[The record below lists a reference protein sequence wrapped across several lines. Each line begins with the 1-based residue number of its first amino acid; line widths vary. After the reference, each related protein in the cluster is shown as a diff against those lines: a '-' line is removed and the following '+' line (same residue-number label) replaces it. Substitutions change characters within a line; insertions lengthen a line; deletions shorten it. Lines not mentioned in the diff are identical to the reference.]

1 MPDFFSPH
9 FYSLKAKPKILLRG
23 AKPFSMV
30 LPPLVGLFLKNG
42 RCSKLPACWLISNDT
57 LYFIYKFALRRLGD
71 NIDHF
76 QSFKKAGR
84 TPESFRAEISS
95 ILAEDS
101 GSPRLLRLSLFDPV
115 EQCDLE
121 DLELLAYSE
130 LVDLIISTLSKSRTV
145 P

>member
-1 MPDFFSPH
+1 MPDFFSSH
-9 FYSLKAKPKILLRG
+9 FFSSNAKPKVILRG

-42 RCSKLPACWLISNDT
+42 LCSKLPACRLISNDT

-76 QSFKKAGR
+76 QSFEKAGR
-84 TPESFRAEISS
+84 TSESFRAQISS
-95 ILAEDS
+95 ISLRTVC
-101 GSPRLLRLSLFDPV
+101 RLDFSDTLSLTQSNSV
-115 EQCDLE
+115 ILRTWSSKHTQNW
-121 DLELLAYSE
+121 SIS
-130 LVDLIISTLSKSRTV
+130 IISTLSKSRTV